1 MIANVLIESFPPEVR
16 HRLGWYVH
24 RLIDPRNGET
34 FQTRVSPQLGSA
46 QHSPNVVSTPLCV
59 HSGHPARLPIEESTT
74 LGLMAGRD
82 AQPPEFDD
90 RGRMIGARESK
101 IEKLRGRLGVRPRMP
116 RRIHSTSRWHRLMAR
131 FFG

>member
-1 MIANVLIESFPPEVR
+1 
-16 HRLGWYVH
+16 
-24 RLIDPRNGET
+24 
-34 FQTRVSPQLGSA
+34 
-46 QHSPNVVSTPLCV
+46 VSTPLCV